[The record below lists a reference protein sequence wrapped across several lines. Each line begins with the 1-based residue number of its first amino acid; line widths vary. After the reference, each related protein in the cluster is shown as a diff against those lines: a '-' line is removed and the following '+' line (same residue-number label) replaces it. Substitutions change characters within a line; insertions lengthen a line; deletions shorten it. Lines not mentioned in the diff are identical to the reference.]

1 MAVTTAGAKG
11 HLMVT
16 LDVTAIRRLVERA
29 GEQPVLTLY
38 LPVDPTDPENRRT
51 PPTQK
56 WQVRMR
62 NQLRDLQGRL
72 PDDRDERVR
81 WQTLTRRADEWL
93 RDYTPGGRTLVLVVD
108 EDGVTDLEL
117 PVVLAQHAGYGPP
130 LVAGLLRALSDHRL
144 YAVFLVDRQT
154 VRAVTGHLGFV
165 LDTALLELHDPWG
178 MPGATRS
185 AHQFRF
191 EARREEYQDRYH
203 ADVAEQVDR
212 FLLDHPDVER
222 LVIGGEAVEAH
233 GVARAL
239 SHHGHELL
247 VGVIPMRLDTPD
259 AAIVERVSPHAEAF
273 EEEQELEQVAALGAA
288 RARGRGVVGTQPVI
302 GALEQSLAR
311 EVLVSSRLGDDDT
324 VEQVARHTVV
334 SGASLRFVHRGAA
347 DVLDEDGGLGAR
359 LYYAVPTESL
369 VTDD

>member
-1 MAVTTAGAKG
+1 
-11 HLMVT
+11 MVA

-29 GEQPVLTLY
+29 GDRRVLSLY

-62 NQLRDLQGRL
+62 NQLRELEGRL
-72 PDDRDERVR
+72 PDDRDERMR
-81 WQTLTRRADEWL
+81 WQSLTDRADAWL
-93 RDYTPGGRTLVLVVD
+93 RDYTPAGRTLVLVVD
-108 EDGVTDLEL
+108 EDDVTDIEL
-117 PVVLAQHAGYGPP
+117 PVVLQQDAGYGPP
-130 LVAGLLRALSDHRL
+130 LVAGLLRALSDHRF

-154 VRAVTGHLGFV
+154 VRAVTGHLGFD

-191 EARREEYQDRYH
+191 DARREEYQGRYH

-212 FLLDHPDVER
+212 FLLEHHDVER
-222 LVIGGEAVEAH
+222 LVIGGEAGEAH

-239 SHHGHELL
+239 SHRSHELL

-259 AAIVERVSPHAEAF
+259 SDIVERVSPHAEAF
-273 EEEQELEQVAALGAA
+273 EEEQDLEQVAALGAA
-288 RARGRGVVGTQPVI
+288 RASGRGVVGAEPVI
-302 GALEQSLAR
+302 GALEQFLAR
-311 EVLVSSRLGDDDT
+311 DVLVSSRFGDDD
-324 VEQVARHTVV
+324 VLEEAARHTVL
-334 SGASLRFVHRGAA
+334 SGARLRFVHRAAA
-347 DVLDEDGGLGAR
+347 DALDGDGGVGAR
-359 LYYAVPTESL
+359 LYYAVPTGSL
-369 VTDD
+369 PTEG